1 MVNKLLWALDK
12 FTPEMHLR
20 QYRFTHIPYGAFTKN
35 KKRIQKFKD
44 TGDARKSYRNE
55 LDKACFQIDII
66 YVDFKDLSRILAPDK
81 GLCDKAFDIA
91 VNPKNNGY
99 HYRLVSMV

>member
-1 MVNKLLWALDK
+1 
-12 FTPEMHLR
+12 MHLR
-20 QYRFTHIPYGAFTKN
+20 QYRFTHIAYGAFTKN

-66 YVDFKDLSRILAPDK
+66 YVDFKDLFRRLAPDK
-81 GLCDKAFDIA
+81 GLYDKAFDISI
-91 VNPKNNGY
+91 NPKNNRY
-99 HYRLVSMV
+99 HYGLVSMV